1 MLKKDVYKFTNSQKN
16 ILDTELFFD
25 KTTINNIG
33 GYVFFEEQLN
43 FDCLEQAINIFVK
56 KNDAFRLKVKSENG
70 ELYQYLD
77 DYSFFKINIAQLNNK
92 DEVEQFN
99 QNCLARP
106 FTLLDS
112 DLFYFTLF
120 KLPNGFGGFNV
131 TSHHLISDAWSMS
144 LLVSE
149 IMDLYSKLITKTPID
164 DSNYPSYI
172 DYIKS
177 NEDYMNSP
185 RFIKDAS
192 FWNSLF
198 DQEPEI
204 TPISTKNKNNLS
216 TISKRLS
223 FKLSGDLLSKINNFC
238 KSKNCSVYTFFMAI
252 YSIYLAKINN
262 TQDSI
267 IGTPV
272 LNRSGFK
279 EKHTSGMFISTVPFK
294 VNVDREL
301 TFKDFLNNVLS
312 TQMSIFKHQKYP
324 YSNILNNLKDKY
336 NFTENLFDLAL
347 SYQNAKESKE
357 HDDIKHYIKWVQNG
371 HSLQSLEVHF
381 FDMNDTGNFDIYYD
395 YQINKFSRDE
405 VEALH
410 YRILDIAN
418 EVIKTPDVH
427 VKDISILSNSEKDL
441 ILNDFNNNCFEYD
454 KNDTPLKIFEENVT
468 KHPSD
473 ISVVF
478 ENKKYTYKQ
487 LNNMANKLANYILS
501 MNIPENSVI
510 GVKLNRSIYTV
521 VCMLAILKANCAYML
536 IEKDLPEDRIIYMLQ
551 NAKSPLLI
559 LSNNVNDVDFA
570 NKLYIEDLDFNSLN
584 SSNPDIKENKDNY
597 LSVVYTSG
605 STGTPKGILV
615 KKYSMVNLVN
625 GYKLSMQTDLLSNF
639 LSICSVSFDMF
650 AAEVWICLLSG
661 KKLILANEEEAKNP
675 ILMSKLIEKQNAEFM
690 LITPSKL
697 DLLLSN
703 ENTRTCLKHIKATQ
717 IGGEV
722 LTPNFYEK
730 VRKYTNAK
738 IYDGYGPSETT
749 SCCSCKF
756 VTSSD
761 DINIGKPLC
770 NAQIY
775 ICNKDLNLCPI
786 GVTGELCISGDG
798 ISFGYINNLEATNKA
813 FINNPFGNGIMYKSG
828 DLARWTASGDI
839 EYIGRND
846 FQIKIR
852 GLRVELEEINNAI
865 KKLDG
870 IDNSVTIVRKINNID
885 TICSFVVS
893 KNKEP
898 EEIKKELNNHLPHY
912 MIPTHIVILDELPL
926 TKNGKIDNK
935 NLPEIDIKVEY
946 VEPKTDTQKT
956 ICKLFEEFLNIKK
969 VGITNNFF
977 DLGGDSLIAIKLMTK
992 IDYNFNVELK
1002 IKDIFTH
1009 TTVEQLSAYI
1019 DSLKNSK
1026 NESLHLT
1033 KVNKQDYYPLS
1044 SAQKRIFYTV
1054 NMDKDAIA
1062 YNTPGGIIFNGY
1074 LDTKKL
1080 EKCINKIIK
1089 RHVALRTYFVFE
1101 KNDVKQKVLDNL
1113 EFKLET
1119 VKTSYSNL
1127 DELFNVFVRPF
1138 DLTKAPLFRMK
1149 YVKFWNGKSILF
1161 SDFHHIICDGS
1172 SISIFIDE
1180 LCKLYNEQ
1188 SLEDIEFDYI
1198 DYSTWEENYFKTK
1211 SFEESENFWL
1221 GQYKDELPVLS
1232 MPTTYKRGN
1241 TYSFE
1246 GAKIYKTISDSDKI
1260 LDLCKSLNTT
1270 PYMFLLTIYYVLL
1283 YKYTSQTDIIVGTPI
1298 VGRNM
1303 PELENIIGMFVNT
1316 LALRNKVDP
1325 KGSFAE
1331 LLNEISTNCLNC
1343 FEHQTYPFDKLIEK
1357 LNIKR
1362 DINQNP
1368 LFDTMFVYQNEG
1380 NREVK
1385 LGKISSKYY
1394 MPDNKTSK
1402 FDFLLEIVPENNR
1415 FSLNLE
1421 YCTSLFSDDF
1431 MHAFLEHYI
1440 NILNSVI
1447 ENIDIQI
1454 SDICILSL
1462 DEKNKLLNLWND
1474 NYLEYQKDLSIIE
1487 LFEKQVAKTPE
1498 SIALIYDKDKLTY
1511 RELKNKVD
1519 IFSSY
1524 LYNKGIKKGDF
1535 VGTLLDR
1542 SSSLIISM
1550 LAIMKCGAIYL
1561 PISKK
1566 FPEERIRYIIQNSKL
1581 KTLIVDNSY
1590 HSFNYAQNI
1599 INIDKI
1605 NMHGKKIKFNVKYSP
1620 DDVIYTI
1627 YTSGSTGNPKGVL
1640 VKNEN
1645 LNNFIASFNKLFD
1658 YSVNNNDICLATTS
1672 ISFDV
1677 SIWEFFFTLLNG
1689 ATLYLYKND
1698 TIEDIFDFCKTLHD
1712 EKITM
1717 AYLPPNI
1724 LNEVYQLL
1732 SKYENVDLQK
1742 ILVGVEPI
1750 KISTIS
1756 KYYSLNPNMKI
1767 VNGYGPTE
1775 TTICSTAFVVNNI
1788 DYPNYHILPIGK
1800 PLYNLN
1806 AYVLDKDLNPVPLD
1820 VSGELY
1826 ISGPNVTKGY
1836 LNNEDLT
1843 NEKYI
1848 KCPFNTSER
1857 MYSTGDVVKIMPDK
1871 NILFIGRNDNQIKI
1885 NGHRIELN
1893 EIAST
1898 ISTYPSIT
1906 KSFVIVKTIGANKS
1920 LVAYFTADK
1929 KVILNDLRSFLSLK
1943 LPFFSIPNLLVQLD
1957 KFVLTPNGK
1966 VDKKYLESLEVQEF
1980 NNYEAPRNEFEEK
1993 LASLWQ
1999 KYLNVKKVGI
2009 NDNFFDLGGDSLI
2022 AIRLQIEAFD
2032 LGLNISYA
2040 DIFSHPT
2047 IKQLSSKVSLH
2058 SSDINITNYDYSKID
2073 KLLGKNKL
2081 PIIKKKSK
2089 KTHIKAV
2096 LLTGVTG
2103 FVGIHILDN
2112 LLRNTNATIYCL
2124 VRDKNHVS
2132 YTDRLAKTLN
2142 FYFKD
2147 KYTHLIGKR
2156 IKLLK
2161 GDITQKHLGLKDNIY
2176 NSIGKEVCTI
2186 INSAAI
2192 VKHYGNSSSFDNTNI
2207 KGVKNIIEFCRNF
2220 NIKLYHLST
2229 LSVSGNVFAEDGFKG
2244 STVDK
2249 KTDFEEYNLYVN
2261 QDISNVYVYTKFMA
2275 ERIILENVQ
2284 NHNITATIIR
2294 LGNITNRYK
2303 DGKFQI
2309 NISENA
2315 FLSRLISFIKLG
2327 CIPDYLLEGYG
2338 EFSPVDYVAN
2348 AIVKIVKNNPDYTVF
2363 HLFNNNHIPLGK
2375 MIKIFNKYGLHI
2387 DILPE
2392 KEFLKV
2398 IDKTLKEDK
2407 SILSGIINDFDNNKK
2422 LVYDSNIILKND
2434 FTNEFL
2440 SILSFKW
2447 CKIDKRYIYKYLNYL
2462 KEVGYLGGT

>member
-33 GYVFFEEQLN
+33 GYVFFEEQLD
-43 FDCLEQAINIFVK
+43 FSYLEQAVNIFVQ
-56 KNDAFRLKVKSENG
+56 KNDALRLKVKSENG
-70 ELYQYLD
+70 ELSQYLD
-77 DYSFFKINIAQLNNK
+77 DYKYFKIDIAQLNSE

-99 QNCLARP
+99 KDCLAKP
-106 FTLLDS
+106 FTLIDS
-112 DLFYFTLF
+112 NLFYFTFF
-120 KLPNGFGGFNV
+120 KLPNGFGGFNI

-149 IMDLYSKLITKTPID
+149 ILDLYSKLINKIPID

-172 DYIKS
+172 DYIKT

-198 DQEPEI
+198 DKEPEI
-204 TPISTKNKNNLS
+204 TPISTRNKNNLS
-216 TISKRLS
+216 TTSNRLS
-223 FKLSGDLLSKINNFC
+223 FKLSGDLLSKISSFC
-238 KSKNCSVYTFFMAI
+238 KNKNCSIYTFFMAI

-262 TQDSI
+262 TQCSI

-279 EKHTSGMFISTVPFK
+279 EKNTSGMFISTVPFK
-294 VNVDREL
+294 VSVDRDL
-301 TFKDFLNNVLS
+301 SFGDFLNNVLS

-324 YSNILNNLKDKY
+324 YSDILNTLKNKF

-357 HDDIKHYIKWVQNG
+357 HEDIKHCINWVQNG

-395 YQINKFSRDE
+395 YQINKFSEDE

-418 EVIKTPDVH
+418 EVIENPDIIVR
-427 VKDISILSNSEKDL
+427 DISILSNKEKSL
-441 ILNDFNNNCFEYD
+441 IMNDFNNTYFEYD
-454 KNDTPLKIFEENVT
+454 KNDTPLKIFEDNVL
-468 KHPSD
+468 KYSSD
-473 ISVVF
+473 IAVVF

-487 LNNMANKLANYILS
+487 LNIMANKLANYILS
-501 MNIPENSVI
+501 MNIPENSII
-510 GVKLNRSIYTV
+510 GIKLNRSIYTV
-521 VCMLAILKANCAYML
+521 VCMLAILKANCSYML
-536 IEKDLPEDRIIYMLQ
+536 IEKDLPKDRIIYMLQ

-559 LSNNVNDVDFA
+559 LSNDVNDVDFS
-570 NKLYIEDLDFNSLN
+570 NKIYIEDLDFNGLN
-584 SSNPDIKENKDNY
+584 PSSPSIIENIYNY

-605 STGTPKGILV
+605 STGIPKGILV
-615 KKYSMVNLVN
+615 RKHSMVNLVD
-625 GYKLSMQTDLLSNF
+625 GYKLSMQIEDLSNF

-722 LTPNFYEK
+722 LTPNFYKK
-730 VRKYTNAK
+730 VRKYTNAR

-770 NAQIY
+770 NTQIY

-798 ISFGYINNLEATNKA
+798 VSFGYINNIEATNKN
-813 FINNPFGNGIMYKSG
+813 FINNPFGKGIMYKSG
-828 DLARWTASGDI
+828 DLARWTSSGDI

-870 IDNSVTIVRKINNID
+870 ISNCVTIVRKINNID

-898 EEIKKELNNHLPHY
+898 EQIKKELNKHLPHY
-912 MIPTHIVILDELPL
+912 MIPTHIVILDKLPL
-926 TKNGKIDNK
+926 TPNGKIDNK
-935 NLPEIDIKVEY
+935 NLPKIDIKVEY
-946 VEPKTDTQKT
+946 VEPKTDTQKSV
-956 ICKLFEEFLNIKK
+956 CKLFEEFLNIKK

-992 IDYNFNVELK
+992 INYDFSIELK
-1002 IKDIFTH
+1002 IKDIFTY
-1009 TTVEQLSAYI
+1009 TTVEQLSNYI
-1019 DSLKNSK
+1019 DSLKDSK
-1026 NESLHLT
+1026 NEVLHLT
-1033 KVNKQDYYPLS
+1033 KAKKQDCYPLS

-1054 NMDKDAIA
+1054 NMDKNTIA

-1074 LDTKKL
+1074 LDTRKL
-1080 EKCINKIIK
+1080 EKCINTIIK

-1101 KNDVKQKVLDNL
+1101 NGDVKQKVLDNL
-1113 EFKLET
+1113 EFKLSAI
-1119 VKTSYSNL
+1119 KTTYSNL
-1127 DELFNVFVRPF
+1127 DELFNIFVKPF
-1138 DLTKAPLFRMK
+1138 DLSKAPLFRMQ

-1188 SLEDIEFDYI
+1188 SLDDIEFDYI
-1198 DYSTWEENYFKTK
+1198 DYSVWEKEYFKTK
-1211 SFEESENFWL
+1211 SFEESEKFWL
-1221 GQYKDELPVLS
+1221 EQYKDEIPVLS

-1246 GAKIYKTISDSDKI
+1246 GAKIYKTIPNSDKI

-1270 PYMFLLTIYYVLL
+1270 PYMFLLSIYYILL

-1303 PELENIIGMFVNT
+1303 PELENMVGMFVNT
-1316 LALRNKVDP
+1316 LALRNKVDS
-1325 KGSFAE
+1325 KKSFTE
-1331 LLNEISTNCLNC
+1331 LLNEISANCINC
-1343 FEHQTYPFDKLIEK
+1343 FEYQTYPFDKLIEK

-1362 DINQNP
+1362 DVNQNP

-1380 NREVK
+1380 NKEVK
-1385 LGKISSKYY
+1385 LGKISSNYY

-1402 FDFLLEIVPENNR
+1402 FDFLLEIVPENNH
-1415 FSLNLE
+1415 FNVNLE

-1431 MHAFLEHYI
+1431 MQLFLKHYI
-1440 NILNSVI
+1440 NILNCVM
-1447 ENIDIQI
+1447 ENIDIKI
-1454 SDICILSL
+1454 SDICMLSL
-1462 DEKNKLLNLWND
+1462 DEKENILNLWSD
-1474 NYLEYQKDLSIIE
+1474 NSLEYPKDLSIIE
-1487 LFEKQVAKTPE
+1487 LFENQVEKKPE
-1498 SIALIYDKDKLTY
+1498 SIALIYNDDKLTY
-1511 RELKNKVD
+1511 EELKIKVD
-1519 IFSSY
+1519 SFASY
-1524 LYNKGIKKGDF
+1524 LYNKGIRKGDF

-1542 SSSLIISM
+1542 SSNLIISM

-1581 KTLIVDNSY
+1581 STLIVDNSY

-1605 NMHGKKIKFNVKYSP
+1605 NMSKKNVNFKVTYLP
-1620 DDVIYTI
+1620 EDVIYTI

-1640 VKNEN
+1640 VKNRN
-1645 LNNFIASFNKLFD
+1645 LNNFISSFKKLFD
-1658 YSVNNNDICLATTS
+1658 YSVNSDDICLATTS

-1698 TIEDIFDFCKTLHD
+1698 TIEDIFDFCQTLHD
-1712 EKITM
+1712 KKITM

-1724 LNEVYQLL
+1724 LNEVYQIL

-1775 TTICSTAFVVNNI
+1775 TTICSTAFVVDNI
-1788 DYPNYHILPIGK
+1788 DYPKYHILPIGK
-1800 PLYNLN
+1800 PLHNLN
-1806 AYVLDKDLNPVPLD
+1806 AYVLDKDLNPVPFD
-1820 VSGELY
+1820 VPGELY

-1836 LNNEDLT
+1836 LNNKELT
-1843 NEKYI
+1843 DEKFI
-1848 KCPFNTSER
+1848 KCPFQKSEI

-1871 NILFIGRNDNQIKI
+1871 NILFVGRNDNQIKI

-1906 KSFVIVKTIGANKS
+1906 KSYVIVKTIGANKS

-1966 VDKKYLESLEVQEF
+1966 VDKKYLESLEVQEVS
-1980 NNYEAPRNEFEEK
+1980 NYEAPRNEFEEK
-1993 LASLWQ
+1993 LVALWQ

-2047 IKQLSSKVSLH
+2047 IKQLSSKISVH
-2058 SSDINITNYDYSKID
+2058 SSNIDITNYDYTKID
-2073 KLLGKNKL
+2073 KLLEKNKL
-2081 PIIKKKSK
+2081 PIIKKNSK
-2089 KTHIKAV
+2089 KTNIKAV
-2096 LLTGVTG
+2096 LVTGVTG

-2156 IKLLK
+2156 IKLLR
-2161 GDITQKHLGLKDNIY
+2161 GDITQKHLGLKDEIY
-2176 NSIGKEVCTI
+2176 NSIGKEICAI

-2192 VKHYGNSSSFDNTNI
+2192 VKHYGNLSSFDNTNI
-2207 KGVKNIIEFCRNF
+2207 RGVKNIIEFCRNF
-2220 NIKLYHLST
+2220 DIKLYHLST

-2244 STVDK
+2244 AKIDK
-2249 KTDFEEYNLYVN
+2249 KTDFEEHNLYVN

-2275 ERIILENVQ
+2275 ERIILENVE
-2284 NHNITATIIR
+2284 NHNINVTIIR
-2294 LGNITNRYK
+2294 LGNITNRYR

-2338 EFSPVDYVAN
+2338 EFSPVDYVAD
-2348 AIVKIVKNNPDYTVF
+2348 AIVRIVKNNPDYTVF

-2392 KEFLKV
+2392 KEFLEV
-2398 IDKTLKEDK
+2398 IRKTLRENKG
-2407 SILSGIINDFDNNKK
+2407 ILSGIINDFDNNKK
-2422 LVYDSNIILKND
+2422 LVYDSNIILKNN

-2440 SILSFKW
+2440 STLSFKW
-2447 CKIDKRYIYKYLNYL
+2447 CKIDKKYIYKYLNYL